1 MTNSETKQ
9 SSSYLLNDRAS
20 AYVQLYRYICIRAS
34 HGCQDIGRPHH
45 MHVVSTHIV
54 PSAVCVCVC
63 GGGGVR
69 VRACVHECVRACVR
83 ACVHA
88 CVREWVCVW
97 RVHACM
103 SECLRLC
110 MCECD
115 YTHLQPSHCDVGLY
129 YRSLCIHLW
138 SFIFENWQ
146 INTWQNTPCRYY

>member
-45 MHVVSTHIV
+45 MNVISTHIV

-63 GGGGVR
+63 VGGGGC
-69 VRACVHECVRACVR
+69 ACAHACMSACVR

-88 CVREWVCVW
+88 CVRE
-97 RVHACM
+97 
-103 SECLRLC
+103 
-110 MCECD
+110 
-115 YTHLQPSHCDVGLY
+115 
-129 YRSLCIHLW
+129 
-138 SFIFENWQ
+138 
-146 INTWQNTPCRYY
+146 